1 MRNVQE
7 LIALGKVPADT
18 RAAENQAGYPDGWP
32 IFSDLSKQ
40 VRFDWDNLQTDRV
53 RALKNDPTYKAALE
67 SFLLE
72 GSVVV
77 VPAEHPEVTLAS
89 SVEDEIQKAAEAP
102 VVEPVATVEPEPVV
116 EPVIVPAVVE
126 DEGTKIEYPFG
137 TIQKIKGT
145 WEARVDNKDGSGVQV
160 YKAKT
165 KDELIGKLMQAQAH
179 ASTKIRQQE
188 EDRLKMLAEE
198 PADLAPARRV
208 IQPRQ
213 LTADEQFE
221 YAEAMTSGDPS
232 RIHKAQEKRDAI
244 RNGGTPEEIAGR
256 LAEAENSLAVE
267 SYKNTAKAFMKMN
280 DNVQFTRELGDRI
293 DEILNENKWA
303 YTVRNL
309 NKVLAHL
316 ATQNEVTYKVSTQA
330 EEEVE
335 LPAPTSAPVVAAAPA
350 VVPAVV
356 APTRVPPATTPKA
369 VERLR
374 PGSASTGITPRQAS
388 VRQGQQPVAPVGLTA
403 EEYNRMP
410 VSETRQK
417 YKTDPG
423 FRSAVDKLIAEGKI

>member
-1 MRNVQE
+1 MKTVQE

-18 RAAENQAGYPDGWP
+18 RAAENQTGYPEGWP
-32 IFSDLSKQ
+32 IFSDLTKQ

-53 RALKNDPTYKAALE
+53 RGLKNDPAYKAALE
-67 SFLLE
+67 AFLLE
-72 GSVVV
+72 GTVVV

-89 SVEDEIQKAAEAP
+89 SVEEEIQKAAEP
-102 VVEPVATVEPEPVV
+102 VVETVVTVEPEPVV
-116 EPVIVPAVVE
+116 ETQAPVVVE

-137 TIQKIKGT
+137 TIQKVKGT

-160 YKAKT
+160 YRGKT

-188 EDRLKMLAEE
+188 EDRIKLLAEE
-198 PADLAPARRV
+198 PADLAPARKA

-280 DNVQFTRELGDRI
+280 DTVQFTRELGDRI

-316 ATQNEVTYKVSTQA
+316 ATQNEVTYKVSTQT

-335 LPAPTSAPVVAAAPA
+335 LPTPTSVPAVAAAPA

-356 APTRVPPATTPKA
+356 VPARVPPATTPKA

-388 VRQGQQPVAPVGLTA
+388 VRQGQQPVTPVGLTA